1 MSEVEELYVSPPHE
15 QLCRRA
21 ERLLPELLSMPK
33 AQFTNWLW
41 QNEEL
46 YGHFMRFAQDAR
58 TRLNRRSFSVYM
70 IRERVR
76 WYVNVENRGPGE
88 FKISNNLTPYIARTL
103 MMDDERLANVFKIK
117 GPE

>member
-1 MSEVEELYVSPPHE
+1 MSETITIEVSPLH
-15 QLCRRA
+15 QALYFRC
-21 ERLLPELLSMPK
+21 ERELPELDSMPR
-33 AQFTNWLW
+33 TDYLHWLI

-46 YGHFMRFAQDAR
+46 YGHFMRFARDALR
-58 TRLNRRSFSVYM
+58 RNRRRFSVYM

-76 WYVNVENRGPGE
+76 WYVNVESNGPGE

-103 MMDDERLANVFKIK
+103 ILDDERFENVFTIK